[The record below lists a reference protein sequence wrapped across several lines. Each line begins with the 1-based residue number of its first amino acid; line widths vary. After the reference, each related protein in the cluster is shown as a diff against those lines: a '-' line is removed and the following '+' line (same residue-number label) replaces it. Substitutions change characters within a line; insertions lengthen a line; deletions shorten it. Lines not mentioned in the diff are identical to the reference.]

1 MKSILSK
8 IIKISEII
16 VFTLKSVL
24 IFLGFIKR
32 PPLII
37 EIRPRELKSNFVP
50 EYTEKDLAKDLYYLL
65 GSNAYEKLRPSVIHR
80 LVDYLAEIRGFTD
93 KKVIHEEFKKYVENP
108 FRDIPDGYPVLPDDL
123 LETYA
128 TKYLAFYSKTTKLT
142 FYEWLYEQIGTTS
155 YYRVKTYRSMVKG
168 RR

>member
-1 MKSILSK
+1 VKSIFSK

-37 EIRPRELKSNFVP
+37 EIRPREIKSDFVP

-65 GSNAYEKLRPSVIHR
+65 GRDAYEKLRPSVINR
-80 LVDYLAEIRGFTD
+80 LIEYLAETRSFSD
-93 KKVIHEEFKKYVENP
+93 KETIHKEFKKYVENP

-128 TKYLAFYSKTTKLT
+128 TIYLAFYSKTTKLT
-142 FYEWLYEQIGTTS
+142 FYEWLYKQIGTTS